1 MPATARERVLRRE
14 RSQALRL
21 VALVIA
27 VVAALA
33 LALGTMLSA
42 AQAES
47 AGKLAQFRVPTD
59 GSSPR
64 QITQATDGN
73 FWFTESFLNDQN
85 ATPHN
90 VGRITPTGE
99 VTEFP
104 VCDFCFPSDIVQGS
118 DGFLYFSSNDGLGR
132 IGTDGVVEPFI
143 NTPGL
148 SVGGND
154 LDAQGSD
161 IWITDF
167 NRRSLWR
174 YDIPTGEF
182 TESPIGANTFGP
194 SDVAVAGN
202 GDVWFS
208 ASVIRDSVEQGLIG
222 RLDPATGTV
231 TTFDVDAVPR
241 SITIASDNKVWF
253 AARFTPQAVGFFDPV
268 TETSTVFPADGGPQ
282 DIAPAADGSVWFT
295 RTTAGNI
302 ARINAAGTITAESK
316 VVKSSEPFGITVA
329 PDGNPWFTMLSADKI
344 ATLRLR

>member
-1 MPATARERVLRRE
+1 
-14 RSQALRL
+14 
-21 VALVIA
+21 
-27 VVAALA
+27 
-33 LALGTMLSA
+33 
-42 AQAES
+42 
-47 AGKLAQFRVPTD
+47 
-59 GSSPR
+59 
-64 QITQATDGN
+64 
-73 FWFTESFLNDQN
+73 
-85 ATPHN
+85 
-90 VGRITPTGE
+90 
-99 VTEFP
+99 

-118 DGFLYFSSNDGLGR
+118 DGFLYFSSNDGLGQ

-154 LDAQGSD
+154 LDAHGRD

-174 YDIPTGEF
+174 YDIPTGGF
-182 TESPIGANTFGP
+182 TEFPIGANTFGP

-208 ASVIRDSVEQGLIG
+208 ASVISDSVEQGLIG
-222 RLDPATGTV
+222 RLDPATETV

-282 DIAPAADGSVWFT
+282 DIAPAPDGSVWFT

-302 ARINAAGTITAESK
+302 VRINAAGTITAESK

-344 ATLRLR
+344 ATLQLR